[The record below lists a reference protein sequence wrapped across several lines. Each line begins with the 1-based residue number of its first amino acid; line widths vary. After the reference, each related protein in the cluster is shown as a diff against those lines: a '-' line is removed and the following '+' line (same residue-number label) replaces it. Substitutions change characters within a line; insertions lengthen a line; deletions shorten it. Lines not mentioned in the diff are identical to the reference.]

1 MEARD
6 VDLTVTR
13 MRRPR
18 GPGSRLPAGPRTS
31 SRNRYPTD
39 GGTALAVQPA
49 PPRPGR
55 ERRSASRPPAPHL
68 AVAPPPPV
76 PVPRAPFVV
85 LVLLVV
91 VVGVVGILLLN
102 TKVNENAFILHDLR
116 QEQAALDQRQQRLE
130 ERIAQADSPRQLEEA
145 ARQMGLVRAEQ
156 LAYLR
161 LPDGVVLHEPPPTAA
176 APYGPAGSEA
186 AEGDPVAGAGPEED

>member
-1 MEARD
+1 VDARD

-18 GPGSRLPAGPRTS
+18 GPGSRLPGRPRS
-31 SRNRYPTD
+31 ESQSRYPTE
-39 GGTALAVQPA
+39 GSAALAVQVA
-49 PPRPGR
+49 PQRPR
-55 ERRSASRPPAPHL
+55 ERRVAARPPAAHL

-91 VVGVVGILLLN
+91 VGGVVGILLLN

-116 QEQAALDQRQQRLE
+116 QEQTALDQRQQQLE

-145 ARQMGLVRAEQ
+145 ARQMGLVRAEK

-161 LPDGVVLHEPPPTAA
+161 LPDGVVVYEPPPTNG
-176 APYGPAGSEA
+176 GPLPTGEDTAGSDGSGPDGPGPG
-186 AEGDPVAGAGPEED
+186 EG